1 MPSGVHARNTPTG
14 GLAVPAAPL
23 PSGRNQVLLSELLG
37 IPGLGLTPLLPA
49 GRDRRVTG
57 VYTTDLPDP
66 GRYLDGGELVL
77 TSTTWYRDPR
87 DADVFVAALASAG
100 AAALVAGSAAVGEL
114 PGALTDACERQGLP
128 LLAVG
133 DDVSYAALTETVL
146 AVLAGP
152 VGRSPGA
159 GLHRGLV
166 ASMASGAGAEGLVEV
181 LARSTGVH
189 CAVLSAT
196 GRPTAGAVPDVSPH
210 HLRRCLRA
218 AFAAGAFPSVQPLPG
233 GGHLTFLP
241 VQSPVAHRPPAGY
254 LAAAGDHRDWAPG
267 IADAAAEV
275 CALLA
280 LDGVARQERRRI
292 EERLLR
298 ESVDLL
304 REGRT
309 EPAAGRLRS
318 LGLDLEARPAVA
330 YVTTTG
336 RPYGTEL
343 AAVILDDVHEQVPGC
358 SAPFAAAEGHLMFVP
373 ASGSG
378 GRDDALSG
386 LLAEA
391 ARRLGPF
398 LAHGWAAIGV
408 SGPSTGQDG
417 LRRAL
422 EEARHAQRVARL
434 GTGPV
439 RVAGTEA
446 LSSHLMLLAAVP
458 DEVRLMYRERLI
470 GVLERYDAE
479 HHSDLV
485 GTLSAFLDASG
496 SWQRCAQQLHVH
508 VNTLRYR
515 LQRVEQLTGHS
526 LATLH
531 DRVDFCLALG
541 IR

>member
-1 MPSGVHARNTPTG
+1 M
-14 GLAVPAAPL
+14 
-23 PSGRNQVLLSELLG
+23 LLTELLAM
-37 IPGLGLTPLLPA
+37 PGLGLTPLLPT
-49 GRDRRVTG
+49 GPRDRRVTG

-77 TSTTWYRDPR
+77 TSTTWYREPR

-100 AAALVAGSAAVGEL
+100 AAALVAGSAAVRVL
-114 PGALTDACERQGLP
+114 PGALADACERHGLP

-146 AVLAGP
+146 AALAGP

-196 GRPTAGAVPDVSPH
+196 GRPTAGAVPTVSGH
-210 HLRRCLRA
+210 HLRRSLRA

-267 IADAAAEV
+267 IADAAEEV

-280 LDGVARQERRRI
+280 LEGVGRQERRRI

-298 ESVDLL
+298 ESVELL

-318 LGLDLEARPAVA
+318 LGLDLDAPLAVG

-336 RPYGTEL
+336 RPYGAEL
-343 AAVILDDVHEQVPGC
+343 AAVVLEDVYEQIPGC
-358 SAPFAAAEGHLMFVP
+358 SAPFTAPDGHLMFVP
-373 ASGSG
+373 AADGDPSLCE
-378 GRDDALSG
+378 RLT
-386 LLAEA
+386 EA
-391 ARRLGPF
+391 ARRLDPF

-408 SGPSTGQDG
+408 SGPATGQEG
-417 LRRAL
+417 LRRML
-422 EEARHAQRVARL
+422 EEARQAQRVARL
-434 GTGPV
+434 GTGAV
-439 RVAGTEA
+439 RTAGPEA

-458 DEVRLMYRERLI
+458 DEVRLLYRERLI

-496 SWQRCAQQLHVH
+496 SWQRCARQLHIH

-515 LQRVEQLTGHS
+515 LRRVEQLTGHS

>member
-1 MPSGVHARNTPTG
+1 M
-14 GLAVPAAPL
+14 
-23 PSGRNQVLLSELLG
+23 LLTELLG
-37 IPGLGLTPLLPA
+37 IPGLGLTRLLPP
-49 GRDRRVTG
+49 GPRDRRVTG

-77 TSTTWYRDPR
+77 TSTTWYREPG

-114 PGALTDACERQGLP
+114 PAALIDACERNGLP
-128 LLAVG
+128 LLSVG

-196 GRPTAGAVPDVSPH
+196 GRPTAGAVPEVSDR
-210 HLRRCLRA
+210 HLGRCLRA
-218 AFAAGAFPSVQPLPG
+218 AFAAGAFPSVQPMPG

-298 ESVDLL
+298 ESVELL
-304 REGRT
+304 RAGRT
-309 EPAAGRLRS
+309 EAAAGRLRS
-318 LGLDLEARPAVA
+318 LGLDLGSPLAVA
-330 YVTTTG
+330 HVVTSG
-336 RPYGTEL
+336 RPYGGEL
-343 AAVILDDVHEQVPGC
+343 AAVILDEAHERIPGC
-358 SAPFAAAEGHLMFVP
+358 SAPFTTADGHLLFVP
-373 ASGSG
+373 ATG
-378 GRDDALSG
+378 GGDGPGLAAL
-386 LLAEA
+386 LTEA
-391 ARRLGPF
+391 AGRLEPF
-398 LAHGWAAIGV
+398 LAHGWAAIGM
-408 SGPSTGQDG
+408 SDPATGPSG

-422 EEARHAQRVARL
+422 EEAVHTQRVARRSG
-434 GTGPV
+434 GTV
-439 RVAGTEA
+439 RLAGTEA
-446 LSSHLMLLAAVP
+446 ISSHLMLLAAVP
-458 DEVRLMYRERLI
+458 DEVRQMYRERLI

-479 HHSDLV
+479 HHTELV
-485 GTLSAFLDASG
+485 ATVRAFLDASG
-496 SWQRCAQQLHVH
+496 SWQRCAEQLHVH

-515 LQRVEQLTGHS
+515 LQRVEQLTGHG

-531 DRVDFCLALG
+531 DRVDFVLALG

>member
-1 MPSGVHARNTPTG
+1 M
-14 GLAVPAAPL
+14 
-23 PSGRNQVLLSELLG
+23 LLTELLG
-37 IPGLGLTPLLPA
+37 IPGLGLIPLLPT
-49 GRDRRVTG
+49 GRRDRRVTG

-77 TSTTWYRDPR
+77 TSTTWYREPR
-87 DADVFVAALASAG
+87 DADVFVAALAVAG

-114 PGALTDACERQGLP
+114 PDALTAACERHGLP
-128 LLAVG
+128 LLSVG

-146 AVLAGP
+146 AALAGP

-196 GRPTAGAVPDVSPH
+196 GRRTAGAVPAVSDH
-210 HLRRCLRA
+210 HLGRCLRA
-218 AFAAGAFPSVQPLPG
+218 AFAAGAFPSVQPMPG

-241 VQSPVAHRPPAGY
+241 VQSPVAHRPPSGY
-254 LAAAGDHRDWAPG
+254 LVASGDHRDWAPG
-267 IADAAAEV
+267 IADSAAEV

-304 REGRT
+304 RQGGT
-309 EPAAGRLRS
+309 EPAVGRLRS
-318 LGLDLEARPAVA
+318 LGLDPDAPMAVA
-330 YVTTTG
+330 QVTTTG
-336 RPYGTEL
+336 RPYGGEL
-343 AAVILDDVHEQVPGC
+343 AAVVLDEVHEQIPGC
-358 SAPFAAAEGHLMFVP
+358 SAPFTTPDGHLMFVP
-373 ASGSG
+373 AAEAGSG
-378 GRDDALSG
+378 ELS
-386 LLAEA
+386 LRLTEA
-391 ARRLGPF
+391 AGRLDPF

-408 SGPSTGQDG
+408 SDPATGRDG

-422 EEARHAQRVARL
+422 EEAAHAQRVARL
-434 GTGPV
+434 GSGSV
-439 RVAGTEA
+439 RAAGTEA

-458 DEVRLMYRERLI
+458 DEVRLLYRERLI

-479 HHSDLV
+479 HRSELV
-485 GTLSAFLDASG
+485 ETVRAFLDASG
-496 SWQRCAQQLHVH
+496 SWQRCAEQLHVH

-526 LATLH
+526 IATLH
-531 DRVDFCLALG
+531 DRVDFVLALG